1 MILCLQETDAL
12 IISMV
17 KNTDQ
22 QANNEMFPKR
32 KNEMRQK
39 KIVAGFARYQ
49 VWFHKQHLKNI
60 L

>member
-1 MILCLQETDAL
+1 VSPRTDAL
-12 IISMV
+12 IISIV

-39 KIVAGFARYQ
+39 KIIAGFARYQ

>member
-1 MILCLQETDAL
+1 VSPRDRPPHHFYGE
-12 IISMV
+12 
-17 KNTDQ
+17 NTDQ

-39 KIVAGFARYQ
+39 KIIAGFARYQ

-60 L
+60 F